1 MACYLTGL
9 SKAGLGGTLGFLITP
24 MLALVM
30 PLDKAVGLRLPIL
43 ILGDMFTL
51 SVYWRRWEVRFVWI
65 LLLVGV
71 WTGRRLITRMD
82 KGVFE
87 EVILVLIL
95 ASGLLLL
102 IR

>member
-1 MACYLTGL
+1 MLNWIKVPYYYV
-9 SKAGLGGTLGFLITP
+9 AGLLDFSLQLQFSWLIP
-24 MLALVM
+24 
-30 PLDKAVGLRLPIL
+30 
-43 ILGDMFTL
+43 
-51 SVYWRRWEVRFVWI
+51 

-87 EVILVLIL
+87 EVILGLFL

-102 IR
+102 IC